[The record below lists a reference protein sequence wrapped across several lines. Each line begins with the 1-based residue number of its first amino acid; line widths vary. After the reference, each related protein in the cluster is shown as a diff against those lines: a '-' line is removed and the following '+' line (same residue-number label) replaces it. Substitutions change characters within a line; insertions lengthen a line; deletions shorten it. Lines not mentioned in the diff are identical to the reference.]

1 MINEIMAYCGDYRAA
16 NLKNITGREGYGFEF
31 ILLKGDKVLGQIHD
45 WGDGGAV
52 DTMSLNIQDRQELD
66 VYAKKK
72 HPDYQFEAD
81 GAFLAN
87 LYGYWDA
94 IKSLKAKCKKKIL
107 VMDEEAAKKDE
118 QGVPLSY
125 SIYSAPPTAE
135 NITKIKQANP
145 KSIILNELLANVDLP
160 KVKVARPKL
169 KV

>member
-1 MINEIMAYCGDYRAA
+1 
-16 NLKNITGREGYGFEF
+16 
-31 ILLKGDKVLGQIHD
+31 
-45 WGDGGAV
+45 
-52 DTMSLNIQDRQELD
+52 MSLNIQDRQELD

-94 IKSLKAKCKKKIL
+94 IKSLKAKCKKKIM

-135 NITKIKQANP
+135 NIAKIKQANP
-145 KSIILNELLANVDLP
+145 KSIILNELLENVELP
-160 KVKVARPKL
+160 KVKVARPKMR
-169 KV
+169 